1 MSPATPVGPAH
12 PVGTPTS
19 IYSKPYK
26 VIVIVQTQNEGSVV
40 PDAPPTRV
48 LPYFGHTYLSPTPL
62 HAIND
67 FVGGVNSTL
76 TRGKGQERERRCKY
90 SFVLALEHKTI
101 LRRWESYSYWSRAYW
116 FDKSTFATVPIL
128 QLTRITLKTRD
139 CLQRTRSAKR
149 RNDEFQQQLSNRGTV
164 WNSWDDWE
172 RWPRGCFD
180 ALDSRPHLC
189 ARDPGKPTHRV
200 YAHSQETAQVSLKSV
215 RQRL

>member
-1 MSPATPVGPAH
+1 MSPATPLGPAH
-12 PVGTPTS
+12 PMATPTS

-101 LRRWESYSYWSRAYW
+101 LE
-116 FDKSTFATVPIL
+116 TV
-128 QLTRITLKTRD
+128 
-139 CLQRTRSAKR
+139 
-149 RNDEFQQQLSNRGTV
+149 
-164 WNSWDDWE
+164 
-172 RWPRGCFD
+172 
-180 ALDSRPHLC
+180 
-189 ARDPGKPTHRV
+189 GKLLL
-200 YAHSQETAQVSLKSV
+200 LKS
-215 RQRL
+215 